1 MSEEDENNFYR
12 LVAFVVDVAPEVFR
26 EYFKRKV
33 LHGDTFE
40 SYLNKHKHI
49 LYHLVFLRDCCEC
62 PSEGSPCKDKALSN
76 EQMKLLYDFI
86 NYNPCKN
93 SEQIKALKLN
103 MKKYF
108 CICKYSARKNI
119 SVKDVLDT
127 TIACCIVKNC
137 EPKNNSRDNWMTQ
150 IKHTRNKI
158 VHKTDTKSI
167 SSVEFEAHWATLK
180 GSVMGL
186 ASLLDKEY
194 ETHVCNQVDNLKSR
208 QTLNTDKIKEV
219 KLLHEWWRDK
229 IFEIEVR

>member
-12 LVAFVVDVAPEVFR
+12 LVAFVVDVAPEVIR

-62 PSEGSPCKDKALSN
+62 PSKEIPCKDKALSN

-86 NYNPCKN
+86 GCNPCKN
-93 SEQIKALKLN
+93 SEQIKASKLSI
-103 MKKYF
+103 KYS

-137 EPKNNSRDNWMTQ
+137 ELKNNSRDNWMTQ
-150 IKHTRNKI
+150 IKNTRNKI
-158 VHKTDTKSI
+158 VHKTDTRSI
-167 SSVEFEAHWATLK
+167 SSDKFEAHWATLK

-208 QTLNTDKIKEV
+208 QILNTDNNKEV
-219 KLLHEWWRDK
+219 QLLYEWLRDK
-229 IFEIEVR
+229 IFEFEVK